1 MASFENTGP
10 DGSPVHE
17 NLPGRAPDGL
27 PANLPSVPPAG
38 TQDLAPQRDRPVDP
52 VAPGDMTR
60 DHQVPQSDAAAQQP
74 APQPVP
80 PVQVVVSQ
88 NVSQQ
93 AVVAMGGVLR
103 RSWVAAL
110 VLAILVGWLGVDSF
124 YLGQTG
130 KGVLKL
136 FTFGLFGILWLIDTI
151 MIATKSV
158 RGVEWV

>member
-1 MASFENTGP
+1 M
-10 DGSPVHE
+10 
-17 NLPGRAPDGL
+17 
-27 PANLPSVPPAG
+27 
-38 TQDLAPQRDRPVDP
+38 DP